1 MILFSCHTKE
11 ASPIWK
17 IILGGVGCFGM
28 SSFALYFCLSITTVF
43 SFLPF
48 QDLQVKSS
56 PPVQSNAPINS
67 DPAII
72 QASYLVL
79 SMDSYVRANIYI

>member
-1 MILFSCHTKE
+1 M
-11 ASPIWK
+11 
-17 IILGGVGCFGM
+17 
-28 SSFALYFCLSITTVF
+28 TTVF

-56 PPVQSNAPINS
+56 PPVQSNPPINS

-72 QASYLVL
+72 QASHSVL
-79 SMDSYVRANIYI
+79 LMDSYVRANVSFDST